1 MTAAKGGRVRVV
13 DDPWMTSAPGSG
25 DGVVIT
31 LRPSV
36 VCRLPM
42 VGVVVRVAE
51 GRASLACGGEAGGK
65 RPGKDFGAAACWDVE

>member
-1 MTAAKGGRVRVV
+1 MVKGDRVRVV

-36 VCRLPM
+36 GCRLPM
-42 VGVVVRVAE
+42 VGVVVGVAK
-51 GRASLACGGEAGGK
+51 GRASLACGGEVGGK
-65 RPGKDFGAAACWDVE
+65 RPGKAVGAAACRDVE